1 MATTTTT
8 KKKPT
13 AKKTAT
19 TKKKTSWGGRRE
31 GAGRKKGVS
40 VGQYKEN
47 PRNKG
52 VTFMVSEKMLSQI
65 RQLREATKQD
75 EVTFN
80 EMFVKWVAG
89 VAEDYGIVAD

>member
-1 MATTTTT
+1 MATTTT

-19 TKKKTSWGGRRE
+19 TRKKKPSWGGRRE
-31 GAGRKKGVS
+31 GAGRK
-40 VGQYKEN
+40 VGTKLVEN